1 MRNALVVVAVA
12 VMESGADLVAVLG
25 TLKHMLQAV
34 STARPEVYDYGC
46 MSARKGQT
54 FPRSHKL
61 ECGRLCEH
69 QFWESRP
76 LLPVGLVGKNC

>member
-1 MRNALVVVAVA
+1 MRNALVVMVVAVT
-12 VMESGADLVAVLG
+12 ESEADLVAVLG
-25 TLKHMLQAV
+25 TLKHTLQEV
-34 STARPEVYDYGC
+34 SMARPEVYDCDC

-54 FPRSHKL
+54 FPKSHRS

-76 LLPVGLVGKNC
+76 LLPVGLGGRNC